1 MLLTIDDV
9 LDQNELAIARQWLDA
24 GSWCSGQ
31 ATAGAQAAQVKN
43 NLQLAEGAPG
53 LTQLRQLVL
62 QALSRSALF
71 FTATLPLRIAPPGF
85 NCYTGT
91 SNAYGAHADSAM
103 RVESG
108 QPGMYLRS
116 DISATLFITDPNE
129 YEGGVL
135 TIHDTFGQHGIK
147 LKAGSMVVYPSSSL
161 HSVSPVTRGART
173 SCFMFIQSMVRDAGQ
188 RRMLYDMDMALLSL
202 RAEHGETQSIVAL
215 TSTYQNLLRCWA
227 EN

>member
-1 MLLTIDDV
+1 MLLTIDNV
-9 LDQNELAIARQWLDA
+9 LNQDELVAARQWLDA
-24 GSWCSGQ
+24 AHWSDGQ
-31 ATAGAQAAQVKN
+31 ATAGAQAGQVKN
-43 NLQLAEGAPG
+43 NLQLGEGSQGLAE
-53 LTQLRQLVL
+53 LRQSVL
-62 QALSRSALF
+62 QALGRSALF

-85 NCYTGT
+85 NRYSGIT
-91 SNAYGAHADSAM
+91 NAYGMHADSAM
-103 RVESG
+103 RMEPS
-108 QPGMYLRS
+108 QPGAYLRS
-116 DISATLFITDPNE
+116 DISATLFLTEPQD

-147 LKAGSMVVYPSSSL
+147 LKAGSLVVYPSSSL

-188 RRMLYDMDMALLSL
+188 RRILYDMDMALLCL
-202 RAEHGETQSIVAL
+202 RSQYGETQPVVAL

>member
-1 MLLTIDDV
+1 MLLTIDNV
-9 LDQNELAIARQWLDA
+9 LNQDELVAARQWLDA
-24 GSWCSGQ
+24 ADWSDGL
-31 ATAGAQAAQVKN
+31 ATAGAQAGQVKN
-43 NLQLAEGAPG
+43 NLQLGEGSKGLAE
-53 LTQLRQLVL
+53 LRQCVL
-62 QALSRSALF
+62 QALGRSALF

-85 NCYTGT
+85 NRYSGIT
-91 SNAYGAHADSAM
+91 NAYGMHADSAM
-103 RVESG
+103 RMEPS
-108 QPGMYLRS
+108 QPGAYLRS
-116 DISATLFITDPNE
+116 DISATLFLTEPQD

-147 LKAGSMVVYPSSSL
+147 LKAGSLVVYPSSSL

-188 RRMLYDMDMALLSL
+188 RRILYDMDMALLCL
-202 RAEHGETQSIVAL
+202 RSQYGETQPVVAL